1 MSGHNPVFSRALR
14 YNFKHYAP
22 QGITPH
28 KIRHSYASELFKR
41 SKNLRVVRE
50 NLGHTSIK
58 TTEIYLHTDIDERRQ
73 VYQQYFPL
81 SGTDERA

>member
-1 MSGHNPVFSRALR
+1 MLHPVLLLIKFVTVMQANSTSDQKISGYV
-14 YNFKHYAP
+14 
-22 QGITPH
+22 Q
-28 KIRHSYASELFKR
+28 
-41 SKNLRVVRE
+41 E

-81 SGTDERA
+81 SDNDEK